1 MEKLAG
7 VDIVNLS
14 FMVELVYLAAKKMAL
29 VLSALFALRDLQVKW
44 V

>member
-7 VDIVNLS
+7 GHLVNLS
-14 FMVELVYLAAKKMAL
+14 FMVELVYLAAIKMSP
-29 VLSALFALRDLQVKW
+29 VFSALFPLRDLQVKW